1 MERVFRRLGIFVE
14 NKYWLILPIALA
26 LIVVSFFV
34 SGQIKM
40 QTGTATMISS
50 ETQEYK
56 DYVRFNQD
64 FGSDVIMVMIEGDD
78 LSQLLSLDNLAVMEK
93 IETTVGNPE
102 THPEVIAV
110 TSPAAFIRQAATQQN
125 GSPEIPLDE
134 QERLAIVKDPETGE
148 IAQQF
153 KQVLP
158 SEQYALIAIVLE
170 AELESEILKGFVDAT
185 EDAVNEA
192 DFTQG
197 VTAVV
202 TGSPALMSQVENM
215 MMTALGRMVLLAI
228 ALLFIIL
235 ALIFKVRGFFPWRW
249 LPLGVVIIGTIYTF
263 ALMGIFNVP
272 MTMISMAVFPIL
284 IGLGIDYGIQFH
296 NRYDEEALKGQS
308 VAQAIINSIT
318 HIGPAVGVALIAGC
332 LGFVALQFSPVPMI
346 QDFGL
351 MLIIGVLA
359 AYIVALFP
367 LPATLY
373 WHDKNKNH
381 QSKNGKPVPEKDQ
394 VGFVERSLQYL
405 APRIIKSPFVI
416 VPIALAL
423 TVGGLWADSRIDTA
437 TDETVFL
444 SQDIEEVKIL
454 NKLRDVAGGA
464 SSFNVLIESEN
475 TEKSATLEPT
485 TLDWMI
491 KLEQKIRDN
500 HPTDEVTNTR
510 SIADLIMQANDGIM
524 PSDRDQVEQVL
535 QEKIDPNIG
544 KNLIS
549 DDYSASNLI
558 IDIGDISDEQ
568 VADLEEQLDVYIT
581 ESNPPSEV
589 EVALTGGP
597 VIRIKVI
604 DAITGGRTQMTLIGI
619 GFIFGGLFL
628 LFRLRVIRAI
638 MATLPIILI
647 IGWSALSMYVMG
659 IEFTPL
665 TATLGAL
672 IMGIGVE
679 FTILLM
685 MRYYEE
691 RGNGESPSNA
701 MVTAMTK
708 IGRAI
713 SVSAFTTIGGF
724 AALLI
729 AVDFP
734 ILQDFGIITMTN
746 VFFALV
752 ASLFVL
758 PTVIVWIDTRLEK
771 RRIARFL

>member
-14 NKYWLILPIALA
+14 NKYWLVLPIALA
-26 LIVVSFFV
+26 LIVVSFLV

-40 QTGTATMISS
+40 QTGTETMISA

-64 FGSDVIMVMIEGDD
+64 FGSDIIMVMIEGDD

-93 IETTVGNPE
+93 IETTIGNPE
-102 THPEVIAV
+102 TYPEIIAV
-110 TSPAAFIRQAATQQN
+110 TSPAAFIKQAVGQQ
-125 GSPEIPLDE
+125 GESPEIPADE

-170 AELESEILKGFVDAT
+170 AELESEVQKDLVSAT
-185 EDAVNEA
+185 QDAVDEA

-202 TGSPALMSQVENM
+202 TGSPALMSQVEDM
-215 MMTALGRMVLLAI
+215 MMASLGRMVLLAI

-263 ALMGIFNVP
+263 GLMGIFNVP

-296 NRYDEEALKGQS
+296 NRYDEEASRGHT
-308 VAQAIINSIT
+308 VAQAIIDSIT
-318 HIGPAVGVALIAGC
+318 HIGPAVGIALIAGC

-346 QDFGL
+346 RDFGL

-359 AYIVALFP
+359 AYVVAIFP
-367 LPATLY
+367 LLATLY
-373 WHDKNKNH
+373 WHDRNKNH
-381 QSKNGKPVPEKDQ
+381 QNKNTKPTLVKEQ
-394 VGFVERSLQYL
+394 VGVVERGLQYL
-405 APRIIKSPFVI
+405 APRIIKSPFII
-416 VPIALAL
+416 VPVALAL
-423 TVGGLWADSRIDTA
+423 TVGGLLVDSRIDTV

-444 SQDIEEVKIL
+444 SQDIEEVKTL

-464 SSFNVLIESEN
+464 SSFNVLIESDN
-475 TEKSATLEPT
+475 TDKSATLEPT
-485 TLDWMI
+485 TLDWML
-491 KLEQKIRDN
+491 KLEQEIRDN
-500 HPTDEVTNTR
+500 HPTDEITNAR
-510 SIADLIMQANDGIM
+510 SIADLIVQANDDTMPFDWNQAEGI
-524 PSDRDQVEQVL
+524 L
-535 QEKIDPNIG
+535 QEQIDPNIR

-549 DDYSASNLI
+549 DDYSACNMI
-558 IDIGDISDEQ
+558 IDIGDINDDQ
-568 VADLEEQLDVYIT
+568 IADLKEQLDIHIA
-581 ESNPPSEV
+581 ESNPPAEV
-589 EVALTGGP
+589 EVSLTGGP
-597 VIRIKVI
+597 VIGVKVI
-604 DAITGGRTQMTLIGI
+604 DAITGGRTQMTLIGV
-619 GFIFGGLFL
+619 GFIFGGLLL

-701 MVTAMTK
+701 MATAMTK

-734 ILQDFGIITMTN
+734 ILQDFGVITMTN

-752 ASLFVL
+752 ASLLVL

-771 RRIARFL
+771 RQIARFL

>member
-1 MERVFRRLGIFVE
+1 
-14 NKYWLILPIALA
+14 
-26 LIVVSFFV
+26 
-34 SGQIKM
+34 
-40 QTGTATMISS
+40 
-50 ETQEYK
+50 
-56 DYVRFNQD
+56 
-64 FGSDVIMVMIEGDD
+64 
-78 LSQLLSLDNLAVMEK
+78 
-93 IETTVGNPE
+93 
-102 THPEVIAV
+102 
-110 TSPAAFIRQAATQQN
+110 PAAFIKQAVGQQ
-125 GSPEIPLDE
+125 GGLPEIPADE
-134 QERLAIVKDPETGE
+134 QERLAIVNDPETG

-158 SEQYALIAIVLE
+158 NEQYALIAIVLE
-170 AELESEILKGFVDAT
+170 AELDSEVLKDFVAAT
-185 EDAVNEA
+185 EDVVDEA
-192 DFTQG
+192 DFSQG

-202 TGSPALMSQVENM
+202 TGQPALMSQVENM
-215 MMTALGRMVLLAI
+215 MMTALGQMVLIAI

-263 ALMGIFNVP
+263 GLMGIFDVP

-318 HIGPAVGVALIAGC
+318 HIGPAVGIALIAGC

-351 MLIIGVLA
+351 MLIIGVLS
-359 AYIVALFP
+359 AYVVAIFP
-367 LPATLY
+367 LLATLY

-381 QSKNGKPVPEKDQ
+381 KNKKGKPVSEKDQ
-394 VGFVERSLQYL
+394 IGFVERGLQFM
-405 APRIIKSPFVI
+405 APRIIKNPFII

-423 TVGGLWADSRIDTA
+423 TVGGLLVDSRIDTT

-444 SQDIEEVKIL
+444 SQDIEEVKTL

-464 SSFNVLIESEN
+464 SSFNVLIESVN
-475 TEKSATLEPT
+475 TETSATLEPA
-485 TLDWMI
+485 TLDWMLN
-491 KLEQKIRDN
+491 LERKILDN
-500 HPTDEVTNTR
+500 QPDDVVTNAR
-510 SIADLIMQANDGIM
+510 SIADLIMPANGGTR
-524 PSDRDQVEQVL
+524 PSDWNEVAQILE
-535 QEKIDPNIG
+535 EKIDPNIR

-549 DDYSASNLI
+549 DDYTACNLI
-558 IDIGDISDEQ
+558 IDIGDIDDDQ
-568 VADLEEQLDVYIT
+568 IGDLKEELDTYIE
-581 ESNPPSEV
+581 ESALPAEIEV
-589 EVALTGGP
+589 SLTGGP
-597 VIRIKVI
+597 VISAKVI
-604 DAITGGRTQMTLIGI
+604 DAITSGRTQMTLIGI
-619 GFIFGGLFL
+619 GFIFGGLLL
-628 LFRLRVIRAI
+628 LFRFRVIRAI

-647 IGWSALSMYVMG
+647 IGWSAFSMYILN

-691 RGNGESPSNA
+691 RGNGESPSEA

-752 ASLFVL
+752 ASLLVL
-758 PTVIVWIDTRLEK
+758 PTVIVWIDSRLEK
-771 RRIARFL
+771 RKLNHIL